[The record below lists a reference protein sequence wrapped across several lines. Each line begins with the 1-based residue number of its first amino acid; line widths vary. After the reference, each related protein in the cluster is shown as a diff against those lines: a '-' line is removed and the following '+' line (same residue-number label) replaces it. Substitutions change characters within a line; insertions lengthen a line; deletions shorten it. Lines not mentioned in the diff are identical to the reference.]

1 MSGILVRLFAAAL
14 LLLPL
19 LAQAQVA
26 FRAAASGT
34 ALVPTFRAATVSG
47 IAYRGSATTPAGAT
61 SLAPVYRAAASASAA
76 TGVLTLTINRPAGT
90 LENDVMVAAIGVSAN
105 APVIT
110 APAGWTLVR
119 RMTNAAANANSLA
132 VYIKVAT
139 AAEPANYAWTFSA
152 SGGAAGGI
160 QTFYNV
166 DIITPVDAE
175 NGQTTPSAT
184 SHATPG
190 IVTTVP
196 NTMLVT
202 AYTFSSSRSWNNP
215 PLAPAAPAVTERIDI
230 RSNGNNATGQS
241 TAAHQGIVA
250 AAGAVPALTATASA
264 NADVGNTHV
273 LALRPALRVPR
284 LAATAAG
291 DFMVAAIGVQP
302 STATVTAP
310 AGWTLVSR
318 INNAGPTSN
327 SLVIYRKFA
336 LAGEPASYLWQLSGA
351 TAAVAGIQT
360 FAGVDTTT
368 PIDAQGGSAT
378 ASSLTHTAPSIV
390 TTVENAMLVAHF
402 TFASAATWTPP
413 PASGGDVVMGESY
426 DVASQAA
433 GAAGQSLEGARV
445 AHAAIGA
452 TATKTATA
460 SANADAGAA
469 HILALRPS
477 ASTLD
482 IALPAGTAVND
493 VLIASIGVAW
503 SGAVAPVITPPAGWA
518 LVRQVDNNNP
528 TRNSL
533 AVFRKTAI
541 AGEPVIYQFTV
552 TNAAYAV
559 GGIQCFYNVDTA
571 APIDAE
577 NGQNTPSG
585 RDHATPAI
593 ATTVPNT
600 MLVGSYTYASSQ
612 AWAPRDPDAG
622 GPLVAMTESFD
633 KPSGPAGNTGQSIEG
648 TRLLQA
654 AAGAV
659 PAYTSRAAGGA
670 PTYDRGNT
678 HILALRSANPTL
690 VINIPAGT
698 VADDVMIASI
708 GVAWSGTTAPVA
720 TPPAGWT
727 LVRQIDNNTA
737 TRNSLFVYRR
747 VAGGSEPASYTW
759 NFTNFIFAVGGIQS
773 FSGVD
778 TTAPVDVE
786 NGVATASALTHA
798 TPSVATTVTNAMLVT
813 SHTYASSGTWTPPAG
828 MAEGFDVSAW
838 TAPNALGQST
848 EGSYVLQAAAGAT
861 GAKTATASASADR
874 GNAHILALRPAPV
887 IPTPGSFNAFEQP
900 AGFTCASM
908 PVTTNSGPIW
918 TKIAGTGYSLC
929 VVALDSAGPPQILSG
944 FNANVR
950 VEVLARDTVG
960 ALDANGCPRTNV
972 GDPPVT
978 TLSDNAPVA
987 LSSGRATFAFPA
999 AASAWRDVR
1008 IRISYPTVTPT
1019 VTRCS
1024 GDNHAIRPLALTV
1037 TSTTANADNTGVSV
1051 INVPAIKAGGNFSL
1065 AATALSSYNGTPAID
1080 ATKIAA
1086 HTGAVQTGS
1095 LGGSFDAASAGTGVA
1110 TGTTFTYSEV
1120 GYFNFDING
1129 VYDDG
1134 FTAVDQPGD
1143 CTNDFSNT
1151 LVGGKYGCKFGNTSA
1166 TSYFGRFIPDR
1177 FGLATFA
1184 SDSLI
1189 DRADINTGSDE
1200 TTCPSSFT
1208 YMGEDFKTRF
1218 ELSARNAANAITQNY
1233 TGGHAKFGLATWAN
1247 FAFTGSSGTLEQG
1260 SAAPGGAWGST
1271 AGTYG
1276 IAVVTATHRAQRPA
1290 SPAAPYAAFT
1300 VSAQPTYTDG
1310 SETVSLPAVTQ
1321 VHAGNTE
1328 MRFGRLRL
1336 QNALGSELRPLPVP
1350 VWAEHW
1356 SGTAFARNTQDSCT
1370 VIGAVTLSG
1379 AAPCTLAPAVTGAG
1393 STLSSGAGTLSLAA
1407 PGVRGCTDL
1416 TVTAPDW
1423 LKGRWSGAT
1432 YTQNPSAR
1440 ATFGVFRDRVL
1451 YRREN
1456 Y

>member
-1 MSGILVRLFAAAL
+1 MRGMIAKTCAGL
-14 LLLPL
+14 LLMLPL

-26 FRAAASGT
+26 FRAAATGT
-34 ALVPTFRAATVSG
+34 ALVPTFRAATTSS
-47 IAYRGSATTPAGAT
+47 INYRGSATTPAGAT
-61 SLAPVYRAAASASAA
+61 SLAPVYRAAAAASAA
-76 TGVLTLTINRPAGT
+76 NGVLTLTINRPAGT

-110 APAGWTLVR
+110 PPAGWVLVR
-119 RMTNAAANANSLA
+119 RMTNAAATANSLA
-132 VYIKVAT
+132 VYYKVAT
-139 AAEPANYAWTFSA
+139 AAEPASYAWTFSA

-166 DIITPVDAE
+166 DILTPIDAE
-175 NGQTTPSAT
+175 SGQTTPSST
-184 SHATPG
+184 SHTTPS
-190 IVTTVP
+190 ITTTVP

-202 AYTFSSSRSWNNP
+202 AYTFSSSRAWNNP
-215 PLAPAAPAVTERIDI
+215 PLVPAAPAVTERIDV

-241 TAAHQGIVA
+241 TAAHQGVVA
-250 AAGAVPALTATASA
+250 AAGVVPALTATAAS

-284 LAATAAG
+284 LAATVAG
-291 DFMVAAIGVQP
+291 DFMIAAVGVQP
-302 STATVTAP
+302 STAIVTAP
-310 AGWTLVSR
+310 AGWTQVSR
-318 INNAGPTSN
+318 INNPGPTSN
-327 SLVIYRKFA
+327 SLIVYYKFA
-336 LAGEPASYLWQLSGA
+336 GGAEPTSYLWQLTGA
-351 TAAVAGIQT
+351 TSAVAGIQT
-360 FAGVDTTT
+360 FVGVDATT
-368 PIDAQGGSAT
+368 PIDAQAGAATLSA
-378 ASSLTHTAPSIV
+378 LTHTAPSIT

-413 PASGGDVVMGESY
+413 PASGGDAAMAESY

-433 GAAGQSLEGARV
+433 GAAGQSLEGTRV
-445 AHAAIGA
+445 VHAAIGA

-477 ASTLD
+477 GSTVS
-482 IALPAGTAVND
+482 IGLPGGTVAND

-503 SGAVAPVITPPAGWA
+503 SGAVAPVITPPAGWT
-518 LVRQVDNNNP
+518 LVRQINNSNP

-533 AVFRKTAI
+533 AVFRKTAA
-541 AGEPVIYQFTV
+541 AGEPTSYEFGV

-571 APIDAE
+571 APINAE
-577 NGQNTPSG
+577 NGQNTASG

-593 ATTVPNT
+593 ATTWPNT
-600 MLVGSYTYASSQ
+600 LLVGSYTYASSQ
-612 AWAPRDPDAG
+612 TWTPQDPDAG

-633 KPSGPAGNTGQSIEG
+633 KPSGAAANTGQSIEG

-659 PAYTSRAAGGA
+659 PAYTSRAAGA
-670 PTYDRGNT
+670 AASYDVGNT
-678 HILALRSANPTL
+678 HILALRSANPQL
-690 VINIPAGT
+690 VISRPAGT
-698 VADDVMIASI
+698 VANDVMIASI

-727 LVRQIDNNTA
+727 LVRQIDNATA
-737 TRNSLFVYRR
+737 TRNSLFVYRK
-747 VAGGSEPASYTW
+747 VDGGAEPASYTW
-759 NFTNFIFAVGGIQS
+759 NFTNFSFASGGIQS
-773 FSGVD
+773 FSGVN
-778 TTAPVDVE
+778 TATPVDVE
-786 NGVATASALTHA
+786 NGAATASALTHT
-798 TPSVATTVTNAMLVT
+798 TPSVTTTVANAMLVT

-828 MAEGFDVSAW
+828 MTEALDVSAW

-848 EGSYVLQAAAGAT
+848 EGSYVLQPAAGAT
-861 GAKTATASASADR
+861 GAKTATASANADQ

-887 IPTPGSFNAFEQP
+887 IPTPSGFNAFEQP
-900 AGFTCASM
+900 AGFTCATM

-918 TKIAGTGYSLC
+918 TKVVGAGYSLC
-929 VVALDSAGPPQILSG
+929 VVALDGSGPPQILTG

-950 VEVLARDTVG
+950 AEVLARDTVG

-978 TLSDNAPVA
+978 TLYNNAAVA
-987 LSSGRATFAFPA
+987 LASGRASVAFPA
-999 AASAWRDVR
+999 QAGAWRDVR
-1008 IRISYPTVTPT
+1008 IRVSYPAVAPT

-1024 GDNHAIRPLALTV
+1024 TDNHAIRPLGLTV
-1037 TSTTANADNTGVSV
+1037 SSTANADATGTDV
-1051 INVPAIKAGGNFSL
+1051 NATPAIKAGAIFTL
-1065 AATALSSYNGTPAID
+1065 TATALPSYNGTPAID
-1080 ATKIAA
+1080 SSLVAA
-1086 HTGAVQTGS
+1086 HAGAVQAGS
-1095 LGGSFDAASAGTGVA
+1095 VGGSFGAASPGTGAA
-1110 TGTTFTYSEV
+1110 TGNFTYSEV
-1120 GYFNFDING
+1120 GYFNFAVNG
-1129 VYDDG
+1129 VYDDS

-1143 CTNDFSNT
+1143 CTNDFSNA
-1151 LVGGKYGCKFGNTSA
+1151 LVGGKYGCKFGNTAA
-1166 TSYFGRFIPDR
+1166 TAYFGRFIPDH

-1189 DRADINTGSDE
+1189 DRSDINTGASE
-1200 TTCPSSFT
+1200 TCASSFS

-1218 ELSARNAANAITQNY
+1218 ELSARNAANAVTQNY
-1233 TGGHAKFGLATWAN
+1233 TGGHAKFGLTTWAN
-1247 FAFTGSSGTLEQG
+1247 YAFTGSSGTLEQG
-1260 SAAPGGAWGST
+1260 SVVPSGAWGST
-1271 AGTYG
+1271 PGNYG
-1276 IAVVTATHRAQRPA
+1276 IAVVTATHRVQRPA
-1290 SPAAPYAAFT
+1290 SPVAPYAAFT
-1300 VSAQPTYTDG
+1300 VSAQPSYADG
-1310 SETVSLPAVTQ
+1310 TQTVSLAASTQ

-1336 QNALGSELRPLPVP
+1336 QNALGSELRALPVP

-1356 SGTAFARNTQDSCT
+1356 NGTAFVRNTQDSCT

-1379 AAPCTLAPAVTGAG
+1379 AAPCTLTPAVSGVG
-1393 STLSSGAGTLSLAA
+1393 STLGSGSGTLTLAA